1 MASTDAKKAG
11 AVKPTKVK
19 AVSTEE
25 IYNGFQLLRS
35 EQRALIQ
42 KLQEVEMDLSEHQI
56 VLDTLKD
63 LDGDR
68 KCFRLIG
75 GVLCEKTVKDVMP
88 TLTSNKEQLAVLVEA
103 LNNQVSKKG
112 EEINEY
118 KEKNNIRIRGQDDI
132 PSSSDEGDQQSTG
145 SQPRNVIMVNPV

>member
-1 MASTDAKKAG
+1 MASTDAKKAA

-25 IYNGFQLLRS
+25 IYNGFQLLRAD
-35 EQRALIQ
+35 QRALIQ

-75 GVLCEKTVKDVMP
+75 GVLCEKTVKDVIP
-88 TLTSNKEQLAVLVEA
+88 TLSSNKEQLAVLVEA
-103 LNNQVSKKG
+103 LNNQVAKKG

-132 PSSSDEGDQQSTG
+132 PSSSDEGDQQSAG